1 MISFF
6 AVEELGGEEAK
17 ELPVLLGPFA
27 VMMSYPTRMHLCAS
41 WCITLGWGL
50 CKRVFASDSARR
62 DWWRSRS
69 VQTGAGNAL
78 LLWKK
83 LFHTALLQMS
93 LVVLSRQVLWQ
104 VLVLYQLQQ
113 EVRTPPAHLLT
124 EAIAVVRKYASSC
137 YLLRRAGLFSPF
149 LSSPS
154 APQHTHHCLC
164 LPFFFCWQ
172 WMLLI
177 YSCLEETFENSN
189 LPFNLISA
197 GS

>member
-1 MISFF
+1 
-6 AVEELGGEEAK
+6 
-17 ELPVLLGPFA
+17 
-27 VMMSYPTRMHLCAS
+27 MHP
-41 WCITLGWGL
+41 WCIALCGGL
-50 CKRVFASDSARR
+50 CKRVFASDSTRR

-137 YLLRRAGLFSPF
+137 YLLCRAGLFSPF

-164 LPFFFCWQ
+164 LPFFFC
-172 WMLLI
+172 
-177 YSCLEETFENSN
+177 
-189 LPFNLISA
+189 
-197 GS
+197 